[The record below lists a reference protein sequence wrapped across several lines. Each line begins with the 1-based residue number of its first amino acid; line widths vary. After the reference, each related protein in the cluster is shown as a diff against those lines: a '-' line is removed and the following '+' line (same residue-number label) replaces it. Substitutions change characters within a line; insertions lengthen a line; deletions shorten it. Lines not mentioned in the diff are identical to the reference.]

1 MFLVYVDESGDV
13 GLQNSPSDYFCLSAI
28 VIHESDWHNI
38 LEAIITFRKNLRLR
52 YGLKLREEIHS
63 SHFLHKPKEL
73 QRIAKSLRLRLLR
86 DVLDF
91 QATLPNFQMINV
103 VINKKNKL
111 ANADVFELAWQTLM
125 QRIDNILNYQNFAR
139 SNPQTQESA
148 ILFVD
153 KTDEI
158 KLRNLNRRMR
168 RYNPIP
174 NQIGLGSGY
183 RMMPLKFIIEDAVHR
198 DSAHSYFIQ
207 LADVNAYFLGQKFSP
222 CSYVK
227 KKGGRNYIERLKPV
241 LFTKASKSHPL
252 GIVIR

>member
-13 GLQNSPSDYFCLSAI
+13 GVNNSPSDYFCLSAI
-28 VIHESDWHNI
+28 IIHEQDWHTT
-38 LEAIITFRKNLRLR
+38 LEAIINFRRQLKVG
-52 YGLKLREEIHS
+52 YGFKLREEIHS
-63 SHFLHKPKEL
+63 SHFIHKPKESK
-73 QRIAKSLRLRLLR
+73 RIAKSLRLRLLR

-91 QATLPNFQMINV
+91 QATLPNYQVINV
-103 VINKKNKL
+103 VINKKNK
-111 ANADVFELAWQTLM
+111 AVHADIFELAWQTLI
-125 QRIDNILNYQNFAR
+125 QRIDNTLNYKNFIR
-139 SNPQTQESA
+139 SSVRQDSA

-158 KLRNLNRRMR
+158 KLRNLNRKMR
-168 RYNPIP
+168 RYNPVP
-174 NQIGLGSGY
+174 NQMGLGSGY

-227 KKGGRNYIERLKPV
+227 KKGGRNYIERLKPI

-252 GIVIR
+252 GIVVR

>member
-1 MFLVYVDESGDV
+1 
-13 GLQNSPSDYFCLSAI
+13 
-28 VIHESDWHNI
+28 
-38 LEAIITFRKNLRLR
+38 
-52 YGLKLREEIHS
+52 
-63 SHFLHKPKEL
+63 
-73 QRIAKSLRLRLLR
+73 
-86 DVLDF
+86 
-91 QATLPNFQMINV
+91 
-103 VINKKNKL
+103 
-111 ANADVFELAWQTLM
+111 M
-125 QRIDNILNYQNFAR
+125 QRIDNTLGYKNFIRSTAQNHDL
-139 SNPQTQESA
+139 A

-207 LADVNAYFLGQKFSP
+207 LADVKAYFLGQKFSP

-227 KKGGRNYIERLKPV
+227 KKGGRNYVERLKPV
-241 LFTKASKSHPL
+241 LFVQASKTHPL